1 MGAGFST
8 HRIELRLAGGMPE
21 TNGTQ
26 SPESSL
32 DRELLIDFG
41 HKLRNQLNAIVGAA
55 GLLAAT
61 ATSSDQRELASVVLA
76 GSEEVAGMVD
86 EVLDSD
92 LIQSG
97 DFELALH
104 PFNIRS
110 SAEAC
115 VARVRGE
122 ATGKGIEIAFSAADD
137 VPASIIGDSRRI
149 EQAVHSLLRLAVDR
163 TDKGAIDVRLTCE
176 QGQGPLRLRV
186 NISDPGLLLPA
197 RLVDAGLRYG
207 HASSL
212 GPGERLDAVSLHTTQ
227 NIVEMMDGELTIS
240 AGAGTRGAQ
249 IEFTFL
255 AMPASGAGAERSL
268 SGMQVL
274 IIAADATE
282 RRVLAMQT
290 ELWGAPATPAEP
302 DAAERYIADGRVFD
316 VALVEHRK
324 PAIDG
329 LAAAA
334 AIRARRDHQEL
345 PIILVVSGAVGPDE
359 VTAADS
365 GVVQATLAKPVT
377 PEKLRDVLAQI
388 GRRHSPQP
396 VQAPDA
402 DAPGVSLRV
411 LVADDNTLNQNML
424 RRQIAKLGHQVDV
437 VSNGNQA
444 VESVAQQS
452 YDALLMDVLMPE
464 MDGLAAASEIVRRW
478 TPGARPRLIALT
490 AMAGPGD
497 EERCRKA
504 GFDDYMSKPV
514 HMDELAEAL
523 RAAAGWRAAP
533 KTLT

>member
-1 MGAGFST
+1 
-8 HRIELRLAGGMPE
+8 MPE
-21 TNGTQ
+21 TNGTHGK
-26 SPESSL
+26 ESSL
-32 DRELLIDFG
+32 DRELLVDFG
-41 HKLRNQLNAIVGAA
+41 HQLRNQLNAIVGAA

-61 ATSSDQRELASVVLA
+61 ATSSDQRELASVVLS

-104 PFNIRS
+104 PFNIRA

-115 VARVRGE
+115 VARVTST
-122 ATGKGIEIAFSAADD
+122 AAGKGITIAFSAADD

-149 EQAVHSLLRLAVDR
+149 EQALHSLLRLAVDR
-163 TDKGAIDVRLTCE
+163 TDRGAIEVRLTCE
-176 QGQGPLRLRV
+176 QGQGPLRLHV

-197 RLVDAGLRYG
+197 RLVDAGLSDG
-207 HASSL
+207 HTSGL
-212 GPGERLDAVSLHTTQ
+212 GPGERLDAVSLHSTQ
-227 NIVEMMDGELTIS
+227 HIVEMMDGELTIS
-240 AGAGTRGAQ
+240 AGAGPRGAQ
-249 IEFTFL
+249 IQFTFL
-255 AMPASGAGAERSL
+255 ALPTSGAGADRSL
-268 SGMQVL
+268 TGMQVL
-274 IIAADATE
+274 IVAADATE
-282 RRVLAMQT
+282 RRVLAMQS
-290 ELWGAPATPAEP
+290 ELWGAPSAASDP
-302 DAAERYIADGRVFD
+302 DTAERYITDGRVFD
-316 VALVEHRK
+316 VALIEHRK

-329 LAAAA
+329 LAVAA
-334 AIRARRDHQEL
+334 AIRARRDHHEL
-345 PIILVVSGAVGPDE
+345 PIILVVSGPVGPEE

-377 PEKLRDVLAQI
+377 PDKLRDVLAQV
-388 GRRHSPQP
+388 GRRHSAPQLAPAP
-396 VQAPDA
+396 VAE
-402 DAPGVSLRV
+402 APGVTLRV
-411 LVADDNTLNQNML
+411 LVADDNSLNQNML

-437 VSNGNQA
+437 VANGREA
-444 VESVAQQS
+444 VESVALQP

-478 TPGARPRLIALT
+478 TPGTRPRLIALT

>member
-1 MGAGFST
+1 
-8 HRIELRLAGGMPE
+8 MPE
-21 TNGTQ
+21 TNGTHGAN
-26 SPESSL
+26 SSL
-32 DRELLIDFG
+32 DRELLVDFG
-41 HKLRNQLNAIVGAA
+41 HQLRNQLNAIVGAA

-61 ATSSDQRELASVVLA
+61 ATSSDQRELASVVLS
-76 GSEEVAGMVD
+76 GSEELAGMVD

-92 LIQSG
+92 LILSD

-104 PFNIRS
+104 PFSVRA

-115 VARVRGE
+115 VARVRNVAG
-122 ATGKGIEIAFSAADD
+122 GKGISLSFSAADD
-137 VPASIIGDSRRI
+137 VPASIIGDSRRL
-149 EQAVHSLLRLAVDR
+149 EQALHSLLRLAVER

-197 RLVDAGLRYG
+197 RLIDAGLRDG
-207 HASSL
+207 RSAGL
-212 GPGERLDAVSLHTTQ
+212 GPGERLDAVSLHSTQ
-227 NIVEMMDGELTIS
+227 HIIEMMDGELTIS
-240 AGAGTRGAQ
+240 AVAASRGAQ

-255 AMPASGAGAERSL
+255 ALPTSGAGAERSL
-268 SGMQVL
+268 TGMHVL
-274 IIAADATE
+274 LVAADPTE
-282 RRVLAMQT
+282 RRVLAMQS
-290 ELWGAPATPAEP
+290 ELWDAPSTSAEP
-302 DAAERYIADGRVFD
+302 DTAEQLVADSRDFD
-316 VALVEHRK
+316 VALIEHRP

-329 LAAAA
+329 LAIAA
-334 AIRARRDHQEL
+334 AIRARRDHHEL
-345 PIILVVSGAVGPDE
+345 PIVLVVAGAVGPEE

-377 PEKLRDVLAQI
+377 PDKLRDVLAQV
-388 GRRHSPQP
+388 GRRHAVAAAP
-396 VQAPDA
+396 VAA
-402 DAPGVSLRV
+402 AEAPGVTLKV
-411 LVADDNTLNQNML
+411 LVADDNSLNQNML

-437 VSNGNQA
+437 VSNGREA
-444 VESVAQQS
+444 VESVAQQP

-478 TPGARPRLIALT
+478 TPGTRPRLIALT